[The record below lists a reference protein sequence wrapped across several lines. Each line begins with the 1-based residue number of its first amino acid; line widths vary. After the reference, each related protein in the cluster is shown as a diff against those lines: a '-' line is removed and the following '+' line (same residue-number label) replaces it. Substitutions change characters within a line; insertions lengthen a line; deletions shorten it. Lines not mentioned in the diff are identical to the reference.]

1 MLIMGAE
8 LSTTQFFSSTQPP
21 AVELPHFITALD
33 AELIGKVAHLTK
45 SKAGLWPVAAPYDDS
60 DVFDRARESAPFNAW
75 ALPANQAEV
84 LGFGPVVQEA
94 IFGVKLMM
102 LDANFNEATLARL
115 AVTTGQRLETGAY
128 ITRGFQ
134 DLPELPQLVEQCGW
148 ALIPIGPERSR
159 GLFVASQANAG
170 WILKM
175 QEWCEREGRNFGRV
189 RQEQDKL
196 VFHDQR
202 ASEKYRANAIAH
214 RIDIFLGNVEVLFG
228 DPDESILP
236 EIERRLQ
243 FRRKLQADI
252 ARSRQ
257 GPVLRSSGTPESAL
271 GPQSTATAEGGPT
284 PA

>member
-1 MLIMGAE
+1 MIMGAD
-8 LSTTQFFSSTQPP
+8 LSTTHFFTSAQPP
-21 AVELPHFITALD
+21 AAGLPHFITALD

-45 SKAGLWPVAAPYDDS
+45 SKPGLWPVAAPFDEN

-84 LGFGPVVQEA
+84 LSFGPVVQEA

-102 LDANFNEATLARL
+102 LDASFDEATLVRL

-128 ITRGFQ
+128 VTRGFQ

-148 ALIPIGPERSR
+148 VLIPVGPERSR
-159 GLFVASQANAG
+159 GLFVAGKPNAG
-170 WILKM
+170 WIGKM
-175 QEWCEREGRNFGRV
+175 QEWCEREGRNFG
-189 RQEQDKL
+189 QILLEDDKL
-196 VFHDQR
+196 VFQDQP
-202 ASEKYRANAIAH
+202 APEKYRANAIAH

-228 DPDESILP
+228 EPDESILP
-236 EIERRLQ
+236 EIERRIQ
-243 FRRKLQADI
+243 TRRKLQADI

-257 GPVLRSSGTPESAL
+257 GP
-271 GPQSTATAEGGPT
+271 T

>member
-1 MLIMGAE
+1 MGAE
-8 LSTTQFFSSTQPP
+8 LSATQFFSSAQPP
-21 AVELPHFITALD
+21 AAGLPHFITALD

-45 SKAGLWPVAAPYDDS
+45 SKPGLWPVAAPFDDN
-60 DVFDRARESAPFNAW
+60 DVFDRAREAAPFNAW

-102 LDANFNEATLARL
+102 LDANFDEAALVRL
-115 AVTTGQRLETGAY
+115 AVSTGQRLETGAY

-148 ALIPIGPERSR
+148 VLIPVGPERSR

-175 QEWCEREGRNFGRV
+175 QEWCEREGRNFGQIRP
-189 RQEQDKL
+189 EGDTL
-196 VFHDQR
+196 IFHDQT
-202 ASEKYRANAIAH
+202 APPNCRANAIAH
-214 RIDIFLGNVEVLFG
+214 RIDVFLGNLEALFG
-228 DPDESILP
+228 EPDESILP
-236 EIERRLQ
+236 EIERRIQ
-243 FRRKLQADI
+243 TRRKLQADI

-257 GPVLRSSGTPESAL
+257 GP
-271 GPQSTATAEGGPT
+271 T